1 MFNPKVLLILLIAV
15 MLSACSE
22 NSTQPDT
29 SNFSVSFG
37 IENAL
42 PKVSVDGL
50 ELSSV
55 KILIRSLKLNAAGD
69 DTVNVRTDPFVVELD
84 LSGNVHAI
92 ARADIPDQ
100 SYDKIKF
107 EVHKPESI
115 EESPEPEFIDDEANY
130 SVIVTGTA
138 NEMEFTYKSRKSA
151 HQIIHLED
159 PVSLDESGV
168 LNITLIVNPYEWFEK
183 DGNLLDPTLEFN
195 INEIDNLIKDS
206 FKRGFRDNNMDGM
219 PD

>member
-1 MFNPKVLLILLIAV
+1 MFNPKVLLIVLLAV

-22 NSTQPDT
+22 NSTEPDN

-37 IENAL
+37 IDNTL
-42 PKVSVDGL
+42 SKVSVDGL

-55 KILIRSLKLNAAGD
+55 KILVRSLKLNAAGD

-84 LSGNVHAI
+84 LSGNVHAV
-92 ARADIPDQ
+92 ARTDIPDQ

-107 EVHKPESI
+107 EVHKPEFI
-115 EESPEPEFIDDEANY
+115 EDTPDPEFIDEEENY
-130 SVIVTGTA
+130 SVVVKGTA
-138 NEMEFTYKSRKSA
+138 NGMEFTYKSRKSA

-159 PVSLDESGV
+159 PVSLDEGGV
-168 LNITLIVNPYEWFEK
+168 LNITLIVDPYKWFEK
-183 DGNLLDPTLEFN
+183 DGELLNPVLEIN

-206 FKRGFRDNNMDGM
+206 FKRGFRDNNMDGL

>member
-1 MFNPKVLLILLIAV
+1 MFNPRVLLTVLLAV

-22 NSTQPDT
+22 NSTEPDN

-37 IENAL
+37 IDNTL

-69 DTVNVRTDPFVVELD
+69 DTINVRTDPFVVELD
-84 LSGNVHAI
+84 LSGNVHAV

-115 EESPEPEFIDDEANY
+115 EGSPDPEFIDEEENY
-130 SVIVTGTA
+130 SVVVKGTA
-138 NEMEFTYKSRKSA
+138 NGMEFTYKSRKSA
-151 HQIIHLED
+151 HQIIQLDD
-159 PVSLDESGV
+159 PVSLDEGGI
-168 LNITLIVNPYEWFEK
+168 LNITLIVNPFEWFENN
-183 DGNLLDPTLEFN
+183 GELIDPRMEFN
-195 INEIDNLIKDS
+195 INQIDNLIKDS
-206 FKRGFRDNNMDGM
+206 FKRGFRDNNMDGL